1 MGCGCST
8 AAGAA
13 SLSSSGGA
21 LTFLIIGLDNSGKTT
36 LAHTINGGAWREGRG
51 RGTI

>member
-1 MGCGCST
+1 
-8 AAGAA
+8 
-13 SLSSSGGA
+13 LSSSGGA

-51 RGTI
+51 RGAI